1 MLKYAIQDFSSYYVA
16 WNINRVYS
24 GNLKNKTTHLKVN
37 QPPAQVSL
45 VTCMHNHMGISLS

>member
-24 GNLKNKTTHLKVN
+24 GNLKNKTTPLKVN
-37 QPPAQVSL
+37 RPPAEVSL